1 MDRWLARFSFSFF
14 IFAFVLIW
22 ELYKS
27 LEGFR
32 GYVPPWRIALYAFAT
47 AIFIV
52 LGVLGVRARH
62 KTLDR

>member
-22 ELYKS
+22 QIYKIM
-27 LEGFR
+27 EGR
-32 GYVPPWRIALYAFAT
+32 LGYVAPWRIALYAFAT
-47 AIFIV
+47 AVCIV

-62 KTLDR
+62 KRMDQ